1 MQHRTSQKGS
11 GPSRGTTLAALLG
24 LAIPAA
30 WTPSAWALGSCDDPS
45 ITSSQIVYGLA
56 THNLIHAIKP
66 GSATRS
72 SPVTGVDGNLIG
84 LDFRVADGVD
94 NRVYGVT
101 DTGKIYLINLDA
113 TPFNA
118 TLISSVRGRFAGG
131 YQSLMDFNPTVNA
144 LRLIG
149 SNDQN
154 FAISNS
160 GGNLN
165 RTVPQTP
172 VFYVD
177 GDPNANANDRT
188 VANIT
193 AGAYDTNVAGAP
205 QTTFYMI
212 DYDLDTLVTIADRNT
227 ANGDL
232 QTIGPLVDEAGNP
245 INFAP
250 TAGLDIYTDATG
262 ANVGFAASG
271 QTLYCIDLDSVTVP
285 PVGVLQKV
293 VAQVLPQYTQEL
305 ARIAPAGGL
314 IDIAVVPFLGNAG
327 APQADLAVTANDA
340 PDPVRGGQVL
350 TYTVAVRNLG
360 SAPATQV
367 ALTSTA
373 LPLNPNFGVNPIP
386 TQGKCDVA
394 SGAGS
399 ALKCD
404 LGTLASGAVA
414 SVTVQVPTNPLPFLG
429 AQTVS
434 VTFAGSSAVA
444 DSNPADNSA
453 VAVTTVTR

>member
-1 MQHRTSQKGS
+1 MQHKASQKRS
-11 GPSRGTTLAALLG
+11 GPSRGTLAVLLG

-45 ITSSQIVYGLA
+45 ITSSQVVYGLA
-56 THNLIHAIKP
+56 TNNLIHAIKP

-101 DTGKIYLINLDA
+101 DTGKIYLIDLDA

-118 TLISSVRGRFAGG
+118 TLVSTISPRFAGG
-131 YQSLMDFNPTVNA
+131 YQSLMDFNPAVNA

-154 FAISNS
+154 FAVVNNN

-165 RTVPQTP
+165 RTVPQTALQ
-172 VFYVD
+172 YVA
-177 GDPNANANDRT
+177 GDPNAGVDP
-188 VANIT
+188 NIT

-212 DYDLDTLVTIADRNT
+212 DYDLDTFVTIADRNT

-232 QTIGPLVDEAGNP
+232 QTIGPLVDESGNP

-250 TAGLDIYTDATG
+250 TAGLDIYTSSAG
-262 ANVGFAASG
+262 FNVGFAASG
-271 QTLYCIDLDSVTVP
+271 QTLYCIDLDSVSVP

-305 ARIAPAGGL
+305 ARVTPAGGL
-314 IDIAVVPFLGNAG
+314 IDVAVVPFLGDGG

-340 PDPVRGGQVL
+340 PDPVRGGQTL
-350 TYTVAVRNLG
+350 TYTIAVRNLG
-360 SAPATQV
+360 PAPATQV

-373 LPLNPNFGVNPIP
+373 LPFDENFGINPVP
-386 TQGKCDVA
+386 SQGKCNTA
-394 SGAGS
+394 GAAGN
-399 ALKCD
+399 LLNCQ
-404 LGTLASGAVA
+404 LGTLASGTSAT
-414 SVTVQVPTNPLPFLG
+414 VTVQVQVSPLPFKG
-429 AQTVS
+429 AQTVN
-434 VTFAGSSAVA
+434 VTFTGSSAVSDPNTA
-444 DSNPADNSA
+444 NNSA
-453 VAVTTVTR
+453 VAVTTVTQ

>member
-1 MQHRTSQKGS
+1 MQHRASQKRS
-11 GPSRGTTLAALLG
+11 GPSRGTLAVLLG

-45 ITSSQIVYGLA
+45 ITSSQVVYGLA
-56 THNLIHAIKP
+56 TNNLIHAIKP

-101 DTGKIYLINLDA
+101 DTGKIYLIDLDA

-118 TLISSVRGRFAGG
+118 TLVSTISPRFAGG
-131 YQSLMDFNPTVNA
+131 YQSLMDFNPAVNA

-154 FAISNS
+154 FAVVNNN

-165 RTVPQTP
+165 RTVPQTALQ
-172 VFYVD
+172 YVA
-177 GDPNANANDRT
+177 GDPNAGVDP
-188 VANIT
+188 NIT

-212 DYDLDTLVTIADRNT
+212 DYDLDTFVTIADRNT

-232 QTIGPLVDEAGNP
+232 QTIGPLVDESGNP

-250 TAGLDIYTDATG
+250 TAGLDIYTSSAG
-262 ANVGFAASG
+262 FNVGFAASG
-271 QTLYCIDLDSVTVP
+271 QTLYCIDLDSVSVP

-305 ARIAPAGGL
+305 ARVTPAGTTPG
-314 IDIAVVPFLGNAG
+314 
-327 APQADLAVTANDA
+327 
-340 PDPVRGGQVL
+340 VRRGKPSDTESTRLSFGS
-350 TYTVAVRNLG
+350 NL
-360 SAPATQV
+360 
-367 ALTSTA
+367 
-373 LPLNPNFGVNPIP
+373 
-386 TQGKCDVA
+386 
-394 SGAGS
+394 
-399 ALKCD
+399 
-404 LGTLASGAVA
+404 
-414 SVTVQVPTNPLPFLG
+414 
-429 AQTVS
+429 
-434 VTFAGSSAVA
+434 
-444 DSNPADNSA
+444 
-453 VAVTTVTR
+453 REY